1 MLVSDLRI
9 MCNIHAYFDFYRTVN
24 SLDLQLYISH
34 LRKNLEWGQVI
45 WYVHDVAMLI
55 E

>member
-24 SLDLQLYISH
+24 SLDMQLYFSFTKESGVGSGD
-34 LRKNLEWGQVI
+34 LVR
-45 WYVHDVAMLI
+45 DVAMRI